1 MLDTDDILQLW
12 QLGGRFREIAADE
25 MVADLGRHGDAFFRL
40 LSYDAPLLE
49 ERASREMCF
58 LHSGLP
64 NDDSNVPVAPDGGYK
79 AFASLADRYNTF
91 VSAMRRAYA
100 SSADPHALA
109 RTLHGLLP
117 GIRAEVRAL
126 DPTVGSDISDGSADI
141 RQLMVFVCGQCNLHC
156 PYCFSHDLER
166 TEISE
171 ADLRRIFRWA
181 AGQGCSMVTPCGGE
195 PLLYTYLPLF
205 MRLVEEYGMTTYLAS
220 NCTAPMRGLP
230 GFNKDTLKRLYVHF
244 TRESLADNAMRRTV
258 DDNICFCK
266 EQEIEMAARINLTSP
281 DVDTA
286 LSWVDLTREKGIK
299 RLNIALTIPSRF
311 AANRYTDPSD
321 FERYVPVITRMF
333 DYARQSGIALGIAK
347 PIPLC
352 LFPED
357 TALEMLR
364 ADSCTALCG
373 IHQSGYMNNLSLSTD
388 MAFSPCLGLT
398 DVRVPFDEA
407 PDWATLARRFAPGVQ
422 RLLNRDASER
432 CAGCFLKNRGLCQG
446 YCLSYKYSAKD
457 DF

>member
-25 MVADLGRHGDAFFRL
+25 MIADLGRHGATFFRL
-40 LSYDAPLLE
+40 LSDDAPLLE

-64 NDDSNVPVAPDGGYK
+64 SGDSSVPVAPEGGYNE
-79 AFASLADRYNTF
+79 FVSLAARYDAF
-91 VSAMRRAYA
+91 VGAMRAAYA
-100 SSADPHALA
+100 ASDRPHVLA
-109 RTLHGLLP
+109 GMLYSLFP
-117 GIRAEVRAL
+117 GIRAEIRAL
-126 DPTVGSDISDGSADI
+126 DPEVGSENEADEEI

-156 PYCFSHDLER
+156 PYCFSHDLQR

-171 ADLRRIFRWA
+171 ADLRRIFQWA
-181 AGQGCSMVTPCGGE
+181 VAQGCSMVTPCGGE
-195 PLLYTYLPLF
+195 PLLYTHLPLF

-230 GFNKDTLKRLYVHF
+230 GFKKAIVKRLYVHF
-244 TRESLADNAMRRTV
+244 TRESLADSAMRRTV
-258 DDNICFCK
+258 DDNIAFCK
-266 EQEIEMAARINLTSP
+266 EQEIEMAARINITSP
-281 DVDTA
+281 DETA
-286 LSWVDLTREKGIK
+286 ALQWVDITREHGIK

-321 FERYVPVITRMF
+321 FERYVPVIMRMF

-347 PIPLC
+347 PLPLC

-357 TALEMLR
+357 VALEMLR

-398 DVRVPFDEA
+398 DVRIPFDDA
-407 PDWATLARRFAPGVQ
+407 PDWAALSRRFAPGVE
-422 RLLNRDASER
+422 RLLNRDASAK
-432 CAGCFLKNRGLCQG
+432 CARCFLKSRGLCQG
-446 YCLSYKYSAKD
+446 YCLSYKYREED
-457 DF
+457 EF